1 MIIGSWKQIW
11 VLFVLI
17 MIRARLA
24 VKLLE
29 SDCFLMGRK
38 WIPAIHSNGASRY
51 GRKRLSGNF
60 KLGVGFVRERSIMQK
75 GAEASSFACKRQW
88 QCNPCL
94 FTWRFRRGTWV
105 ANPVAVRQFISVS
118 CTSDMDNI
126 FGNNTS
132 AIDLYWRKELTRV
145 DKPAA
150 RRLIPTLV
158 KENPLGFLPGPTML
172 RKDSLFGF
180 VCEMKQKYS
189 DKVILVRVGEFYET
203 WGVDAI
209 MLVQWCGLNPMG
221 RRAKAGCPVRNI
233 QQTLDGLVGAGL
245 SVCIFEELDDAGTK
259 ATTRRKIKPRA
270 LTQVVTP
277 GSQTYLFDMTLCQE
291 EVNFHESR
299 PYMGILGTASG
310 GYSVVEVHVD
320 SRSVRWSE
328 RLTEEALRASIAAS
342 GPVEPLYIQNV
353 PLPLTFLPDHVVE
366 LPDVSITPHAESFP
380 RRIIKEVVNL
390 LQLGDGKAEE
400 FLLLRNENVFRPRP
414 IYLATATQ
422 IGLIRPDESIP
433 DLVKSLLPQGE
444 VGRSSRF
451 LRRWLLNPPPYT
463 IADNMA
469 ELCSE
474 ITQLRIGLPD
484 MRPVPIGKVVALLTA
499 QQCNAP
505 LFRDITACLC
515 SFMEVLNGSSYSRL
529 LPHALAV
536 VSFQC
541 GLSSSQN
548 ALRCSAQRIVDSI
561 RAVVVDDQE
570 RNISEDRWAAPEQL
584 FHTSVSSDPYDL
596 IPRGFFAKNE
606 ESYRATVAKDH
617 PIMMLAYEYVD
628 ITAKRFCDAVKNDFG
643 PTSATEITWDTINN
657 AILLR
662 KVPKDS
668 TDRGAFKHPFDRNQ
682 KRMANRWTT
691 DKVEEALAEYVEAS
705 SNASS
710 CARECLQRLC
720 DTVTKDLATVV
731 QAAHWAIL
739 LQAIDGH
746 VRHCTTNGWVLPEL
760 QAPENSCEG
769 VSGHSSRMPVMQFHE
784 LIPYWLPRH
793 KAVSNSFDMEGI
805 YLLTGKKAL
814 TLALIN
820 HIACGELSRFF
831 FKSNLTRSSEMLIW
845 MAAPNMGGKST
856 FLRSVMA
863 AALLA
868 NCGLMAP
875 AKKSSVPR
883 YSSFYL
889 RGASSDAPS
898 EGKSSFA
905 VEIDDVRVMLR
916 DCTAA
921 GSGEEETNPLSSL
934 GTSLVM
940 VMTLLFEK
948 DIYDL
953 HFPVYYPWYNS
964 RLVDSSRW
972 MNLEEEQVL

>member
-1 MIIGSWKQIW
+1 MQLLFMIIGSWKEIW
-11 VLFVLI
+11 VLFALI
-17 MIRARLA
+17 TIRDRLA
-24 VKLLE
+24 IKLLE
-29 SDCFLMGRK
+29 SDCFRMGRK
-38 WIPAIHSNGASRY
+38 WTPAMHSNGGSRY
-51 GRKRLSGNF
+51 SHKRLSGNF
-60 KLGVGFVRERSIMQK
+60 KLGMGFVQEQSVFQK
-75 GAEASSFACKRQW
+75 GEAASSVAWKRQW

-94 FTWRFRRGTWV
+94 FTSQFRRGTWV
-105 ANPVAVRQFISVS
+105 ANPVAARYFASVPF
-118 CTSDMDNI
+118 TFDIDKI
-126 FGNNTS
+126 IGNNGS
-132 AIDLYWRKELTRV
+132 AINPFWRHELARV

-158 KENPLGFLPGPTML
+158 KENPLGFVPGPTMI
-172 RKDSLFGF
+172 RKGSLFGF

-203 WGVDAI
+203 WGIDAI

-221 RRAKAGCPVRNI
+221 RRAKAGCPARNV

-245 SVCIFEELDDAGTK
+245 SVCVFEELDDAGTK
-259 ATTRRKIKPRA
+259 VTTRQKIKPRA

-328 RLTEEALRASIAAS
+328 KLTEEALRASIAAS
-342 GPVEPLYIQNV
+342 GPVEPLYIRNV
-353 PLPLTFLPDHVVE
+353 ALPLRCLPDHVVK
-366 LPDVSITPHAESFP
+366 LPDVSATPHAESFP
-380 RRIIKEVVNL
+380 RRIIEEVVNL
-390 LQLGDGKAEE
+390 LQLGDQEAEE
-400 FLLLRNENVFRPRP
+400 FVILRNENVLRPRP

-433 DLVKSLLPQGE
+433 DLVMSLLPQGE

-474 ITQLRIGLPD
+474 VAQLRIGLPD
-484 MRPVPIGKVVALLTA
+484 VRPVPIGKAVALLTA

-515 SFMEVLNGSSYSRL
+515 SFLEVLNGSSYSRFV
-529 LPHALAV
+529 PHALAV

-541 GLSSSQN
+541 GLNASQN

-561 RAVVVDDQE
+561 RTVVVDDQE
-570 RNISEDRWAAPEQL
+570 WNISEDQWAPEQL
-584 FHTSVSSDPYDL
+584 FHASVSSDPYDL

-606 ESYRATVAKDH
+606 EPYRATVAKDH
-617 PIMMLAYEYVD
+617 TVMMPAYEFID
-628 ITAKRFCDAVKNDFG
+628 IAAKKFCEAVKNDFG
-643 PTSATEITWDTINN
+643 PTSTAEITWDTINN

-662 KVPKDS
+662 KVPKGS
-668 TDRGAFKHPFDRNQ
+668 TDKGIFKHPFDRNR

-691 DKVEEALAEYVEAS
+691 DKVEVALADYVEAS
-705 SNASS
+705 SNAAS
-710 CARECLQRLC
+710 CARECLQGLC
-720 DTVTKDLATVV
+720 DTVTEELATVV
-731 QAAHWAIL
+731 QAAHLAIL

-746 VRHCTTNGWVLPEL
+746 VRHCTAKGWVFPEL

-769 VSGHSSRMPVMQFHE
+769 VCDHPSRMPVMQFHD

-793 KAVSNSFDMEGI
+793 KAVSNSFEMGGI

-814 TLALIN
+814 TLALI
-820 HIACGELSRFF
+820 IL
-831 FKSNLTRSSEMLIW
+831 
-845 MAAPNMGGKST
+845 
-856 FLRSVMA
+856 
-863 AALLA
+863 
-868 NCGLMAP
+868 
-875 AKKSSVPR
+875 
-883 YSSFYL
+883 
-889 RGASSDAPS
+889 
-898 EGKSSFA
+898 
-905 VEIDDVRVMLR
+905 
-916 DCTAA
+916 
-921 GSGEEETNPLSSL
+921 
-934 GTSLVM
+934 LVM
-940 VMTLLFEK
+940 
-948 DIYDL
+948 
-953 HFPVYYPWYNS
+953 N
-964 RLVDSSRW
+964 
-972 MNLEEEQVL
+972 